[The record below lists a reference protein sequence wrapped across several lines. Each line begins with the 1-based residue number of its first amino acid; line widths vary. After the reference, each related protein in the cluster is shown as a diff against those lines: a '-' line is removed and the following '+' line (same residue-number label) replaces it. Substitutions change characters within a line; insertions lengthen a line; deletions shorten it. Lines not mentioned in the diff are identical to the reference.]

1 MQAINNWFMFVLVNS
16 VWQMTAIVLVALA
29 CDRLLRGTRAGF
41 RHVLWVT
48 TLVLCF
54 GLPVFSSID
63 LGRLRSSKGEP
74 VIPAPGQ
81 LAGTES
87 KVAEIVTAPELNASW
102 KSLAVSE
109 PIVIV
114 LFAAYLMLMGY
125 RSIKLLAAFRRARSI
140 RRDSFANDWN
150 ESEAK
155 LIEDCKSTFRVG
167 DVEIFCSAS
176 VSSPITI
183 GAVRPV
189 IVLPEH
195 LVHEADGSILISA
208 LGHELNHVRRRD
220 YLKNLLYELIYLPIS
235 FHPAAAL
242 VKRRIRETRELVCDE
257 YVTETMVEPAVYAR
271 SLVSIAGMAM
281 DLGRTASITIGI
293 LDDDVLEKRIMKILN
308 RPKITAAR
316 RNFVLGAA
324 TLAFVLAI
332 VAALSFSFRPVVAQ
346 QKETPD
352 REAAIK
358 REVQIDEALRK
369 AKQEAERRELSEGN
383 GDSAGVG
390 VSRRGREEEI
400 VAKRLAERDAEV
412 MNQVDLETPKIKL
425 SMADAIKIATD
436 EQPGT
441 VVESF
446 LVFEKNGGEESEPF
460 YIVKIMFDQNDK
472 KAQKR
477 IIVSAIDGKTGGPHN
492 N

>member
-1 MQAINNWFMFVLVNS
+1 MEAINNWFVFVLINS
-16 VWQMTAIVLVALA
+16 VWQMTAVVLAALF
-29 CDRLLRGTRAGF
+29 CDRLLRGTRAAF
-41 RHVLWVT
+41 RQVLWVT

-54 GLPVFSSID
+54 GLPLFTSID
-63 LGRLRSSKGEP
+63 LGGFRNSKAET
-74 VIPAPGQ
+74 VIPAMSQIKGP
-81 LAGTES
+81 ES
-87 KVAEIVTAPELNASW
+87 EVVEIFTTLESNASW
-102 KSLAVSE
+102 KSLSVSE

-114 LFAAYLMLMGY
+114 LFAAYLMLIGY

-140 RRDSFANDWN
+140 RRDSFAHDWSK
-150 ESEAK
+150 SETT
-155 LIEDCKSTFRVG
+155 LIEDCKRKIHVG
-167 DVEIFCSAS
+167 NVEILCSAS

-183 GAVRPV
+183 GAVQPV
-189 IVLPEH
+189 IVLPEN
-195 LVHEADGSILISA
+195 LVQETDRTILISA

-220 YLKNLLYELIYLPIS
+220 YSKNLLYELIYLPIS

-308 RPKITAAR
+308 RPKITASR
-316 RNFVLGAA
+316 RNILLGSA

-332 VAALSFSFRPVVAQ
+332 LAAMSFSFRPVVAQ

-352 REAAIK
+352 SEAATK
-358 REVQIDEALRK
+358 RVSQVEDALKK
-369 AKQEAERRELSEGN
+369 AKQEAERRQLSEGTGTSTN
-383 GDSAGVG
+383 EG
-390 VSRRGREEEI
+390 VSRAGEVEEL
-400 VAKRLAERDAEV
+400 VAKRAAERNAEV

-425 SMADAIKIATD
+425 AMADAIKIATD
-436 EQPGT
+436 EKPGP

-446 LVFEKNGGEESEPF
+446 LVFEKNGGEES
-460 YIVKIMFDQNDK
+460 
-472 KAQKR
+472 
-477 IIVSAIDGKTGGPHN
+477 
-492 N
+492 